1 MRPLSLWFSWL
12 TLAVFTAFFV
22 LKGNREF
29 LLYAATLAILI
40 LLVQGSDRRLGYPAG
55 ILWCFWLWLVMHMCG
70 GFVHLGGVR
79 LYDIRLV
86 PLVGEPYQIL
96 RYDQFVHA
104 FCYFTI
110 GGILKTIVAAQAAPG
125 ASRRGLA
132 LLTLLAAL
140 GVGAV
145 NEIIEFT
152 AVAWFRSD
160 GVGDYFNNALD
171 NVFNAAG
178 ALAALAWP
186 LRRPAPPVVRACV
199 AGGSGREPLL

>member
-1 MRPLSLWFSWL
+1 MIYRVSPLSLWLSWL

-22 LKGNREF
+22 IKGNREF
-29 LLYAATLAILI
+29 LLYAATLSILI
-40 LLVQGSDRRLGYPAG
+40 LLVQGSNRRLRYSAG

-70 GFVHLGGVR
+70 GFVHLNGVR
-79 LYDIRLV
+79 LYDIRLL
-86 PLVGEPYQIL
+86 PLAGEPYQIL

-110 GGILKTIVAAQAAPG
+110 GGILKTIIDALAAPG

-140 GVGAV
+140 GVGAL
-145 NEIIEFT
+145 NEIIEFA
-152 AVAWFRSD
+152 AVAWFQSD

-178 ALAALAWP
+178 ALAALAWRTHFRVERSTFSVERSLP
-186 LRRPAPPVVRACV
+186 
-199 AGGSGREPLL
+199 